1 MKEIT
6 VCGKCKSEDIEYL
19 GHDRCFCRKCQKETD
34 SKDIYVQSPQERLR
48 AYVYSTGNRWAIENY
63 NATHN

>member
-6 VCGKCKSEDIEYL
+6 VCSKCRSTDIEYL
-19 GHDRCFCRKCQKETD
+19 GQGKCFCNKCQQETEARD
-34 SKDIYVQSPQERLR
+34 VYVQSPQERLR
-48 AYVYSTGNRWAIENY
+48 AAVYATGNRWAIENY